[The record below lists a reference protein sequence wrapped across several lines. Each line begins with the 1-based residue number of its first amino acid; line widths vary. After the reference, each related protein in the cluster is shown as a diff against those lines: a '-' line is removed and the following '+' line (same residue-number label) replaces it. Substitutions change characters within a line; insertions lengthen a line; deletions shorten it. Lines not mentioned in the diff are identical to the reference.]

1 MSDRRTSNRGTGDRR
16 RARDTERTFRAQL
29 MRGVFELKG
38 LPLFEGMNAEQL
50 LPVADAAKH
59 ISAEASA
66 VLFRQG
72 DEGRDLY
79 VLLKGEAVATRGGR
93 ELTCYG
99 PGELVGELA
108 FLEESRHPVSVHLRT
123 KAELIHFAR
132 DDFRELCDL
141 FPALAQNVIRVL
153 SIRLRQGLDCR

>member
-1 MSDRRTSNRGTGDRR
+1 MSDRRSGSG
-16 RARDTERTFRAQL
+16 TERTFRAKL

-38 LPLFEGMNAEQL
+38 LPLFDGMSAEQL
-50 LPVADAAKH
+50 LPVADAAKRV
-59 ISAEASA
+59 AADASA

-79 VLLKGEAVATRGGR
+79 VLLQGEAVGLHSGI
-93 ELTCYG
+93 EVYQYG
-99 PGELVGELA
+99 PGDLVGELA
-108 FLEESRHPVSVHLRT
+108 FLEESRHPVTVLLRS

-141 FPALAQNVIRVL
+141 FPALAHNVIHVL
-153 SIRLRQGLDCR
+153 SSRLRQGLQKQ

>member
-1 MSDRRTSNRGTGDRR
+1 MSDRRESSKE
-16 RARDTERTFRAQL
+16 ERTFRAKL

-38 LPLFEGMNAEQL
+38 LPLFAGMSAEQL
-50 LPVADAAKH
+50 LPVADAAKR
-59 ISAEASA
+59 ITVDASA

-79 VLLKGEAVATRGGR
+79 VLLKGDAVAIRSGVEIMRYSSGD
-93 ELTCYG
+93 
-99 PGELVGELA
+99 LVGELA
-108 FLEESRHPVSVHLRT
+108 FLEESRHPVSVLLRS

-153 SIRLRQGLDCR
+153 SMRLRQTLEAR

>member
-1 MSDRRTSNRGTGDRR
+1 MSDRHGTSKAD
-16 RARDTERTFRAQL
+16 RTFRAKL

-38 LPLFEGMNAEQL
+38 LPLFEGMSAEQL
-50 LPVADAAKH
+50 LPVADAAKRV
-59 ISAEASA
+59 AVGASA

-79 VLLKGEAVATRGGR
+79 ILLKGEAVAVRAGV
-93 ELTCYG
+93 EISHYG
-99 PGELVGELA
+99 PGDLVGELA
-108 FLEESRHPVSVHLRT
+108 FLEESRHPVSVLLRSE
-123 KAELIHFAR
+123 AELIHFAR

-153 SIRLRQGLDCR
+153 SRRLRDGLKSR